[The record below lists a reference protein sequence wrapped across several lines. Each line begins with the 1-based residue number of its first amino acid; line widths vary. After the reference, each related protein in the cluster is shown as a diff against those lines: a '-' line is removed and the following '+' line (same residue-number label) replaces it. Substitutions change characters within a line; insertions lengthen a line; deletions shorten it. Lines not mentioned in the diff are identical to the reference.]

1 MPGHGDHGLRMQ
13 RRMSR
18 REALSLGVAG
28 GVGALGGGLLA
39 GCAAPSGGPTP
50 AGSKSLTWSS
60 WANPGEAERFRQFS
74 ADYNG
79 RYGIEPLFQVVVGDY
94 TQKLLTRI
102 VGDTAPDAFYVN
114 EIVMGQL
121 IKANLLA
128 DFERFADQSGSEIE
142 LDKFYPGLMQWC
154 RGPDGG
160 GLYGVPVDCNPKVFW
175 FNQSLL
181 TEAGVTENP
190 AQLQEAGRWDQN
202 ALTELLTKIK
212 TTGKRG
218 MVFEANW
225 FDLLGWISTFG
236 GATLDERGEAIFHED
251 PKAIA
256 VLEWLWDQLAEGNVS
271 YGGTLPRGQGV
282 DALFYGGQL
291 ATIQYGR
298 WILPNLRKLEGFT
311 YDIAPLPSESGSE
324 ISTTAVYCAAMCVN
338 SKTNNPVEA
347 NQFAARFC
355 NAEGQRFRLSGG
367 GNAVPA
373 IPGLDEIVTE
383 GGVPEHGH
391 WFSEIAARGF
401 TTPQVLVTY
410 PERSVNLSTNL
421 DSLMRN
427 KTDFRT
433 FAQKAAGYMNGTAT
447 L

>member
-1 MPGHGDHGLRMQ
+1 MPGVIGDHSLLT
-13 RRMSR
+13 RRR
-18 REALSLGVAG
+18 ALALGAAGVAG
-28 GVGALGGGLLA
+28 AVGGPALA
-39 GCAAPSGGPTP
+39 GCAAQTGGPTP

-74 ADYNG
+74 ADYLQ
-79 RYGIEPLFQVVVGDY
+79 RTGIDPLFQIVVGDY

-114 EIVMGQL
+114 EIIMGQL
-121 IKANLLA
+121 VKAKLVT
-128 DFERFADQSGSEIE
+128 DFEPYASQADAEID
-142 LDKFYPGLMQWC
+142 LDQFYPGLMNWC
-154 RGPDGG
+154 RGPDGS
-160 GLYGVPVDCNPKVFW
+160 GLYGIPVDCNPKVFW
-175 FNQSLL
+175 FNKELL
-181 TEAGVTENP
+181 AEAGITENP

-202 ALTELLTKIK
+202 ALTDLLTKIK
-212 TTGKRG
+212 STGKRG

-236 GATLDERGEAIFHED
+236 GATLDDQGRAVFHED
-251 PKAIA
+251 PKALA
-256 VLEWLWDQLAEGNVS
+256 VLEWLWDQLASENVS

-298 WILPNLRKLEGFT
+298 WILPNLRKIDSFT
-311 YDIAPLPSESGSE
+311 YDIAPLPSESGRD

-338 SKTNNPVEA
+338 VKTNNPLEA

-355 NAEGQRFRLSGG
+355 NAEGQRFRLAGG

-373 IPGLDEIVTE
+373 IEGLDDLVTE

-391 WFSEIAARGF
+391 WFTEIAARGF
-401 TTPQVLVTY
+401 TTPQILVSY

-421 DSLMRN
+421 DSLMRA

-433 FAQKAAGYMNGTAT
+433 FAQKAAGYMNGEAV
-447 L
+447 